1 MSLDHAHL
9 VQSLFLVQWR
19 SRTLI
24 VQSEST
30 ATQERGRRDEERG
43 REVGRGERE
52 RREGGERGRGERER
66 REGEREGVRRGERK
80 RQRSFRVVYQDCK
93 DMSIRYVEVQVII
106 LSSLKLNSN
115 CSVANSTLFST
126 HTLNN
131 HPHTEVP
138 LPQDTQTMP
147 MKCVHKCI
155 AYVCMRAVTE
165 SVHVQHSLRKNPI
178 FAFKN
183 TYAFSPYSHLQP
195 WFLWVL

>member
-30 ATQERGRRDEERG
+30 ASQERGRRDEG
-43 REVGRGERE
+43 GGKRGERE
-52 RREGGERGRGERER
+52 RGEM
-66 REGEREGVRRGERK
+66 REGEREGVKGGEKK

-131 HPHTEVP
+131 HPHTEVQ

-155 AYVCMRAVTE
+155 AYVCVHCSVVTE
-165 SVHVQHSLRKNPI
+165 SVHVQHSLRKNPS
-178 FAFKN
+178 FR
-183 TYAFSPYSHLQP
+183 L
-195 WFLWVL
+195 